1 MAEITASLVKELREK
16 TGVGMMDCKAALNE
30 TKGDIEAA
38 VDWLRKKG
46 LAKAAKKAG
55 RVAAEGLVGVV
66 VEVNSETDFVARNE
80 QFQGLVK
87 LIAETALHQ
96 GADVEKIKKA
106 KAGST
111 TIEEALTSAIA
122 TIGENMT
129 LRRVAGLSVAEGAI
143 GAYTHSSVSDGLGKI
158 GVLVA
163 LESKANPAELAIF
176 GRMVAMHIA
185 ATNPLAVDSK
195 GIDEAAITRERDVL
209 TEKAKAS
216 GKPANMIEKIVD
228 SGLKTYFKEVTLLEQ
243 PYVHEPSKSVAQA
256 VKEVEGK
263 LGSPIAIKGFVRYAL
278 GEGVEK
284 QEQDFAAE
292 VAAATR
298 PN

>member
-1 MAEITASLVKELREK
+1 
-16 TGVGMMDCKAALNE
+16 
-30 TKGDIEAA
+30 
-38 VDWLRKKG
+38 
-46 LAKAAKKAG
+46 
-55 RVAAEGLVGVV
+55 
-66 VEVNSETDFVARNE
+66 
-80 QFQGLVK
+80 
-87 LIAETALHQ
+87 
-96 GADVEKIKKA
+96 
-106 KAGST
+106 
-111 TIEEALTSAIA
+111 
-122 TIGENMT
+122 
-129 LRRVAGLSVAEGAI
+129 
-143 GAYTHSSVSDGLGKI
+143 
-158 GVLVA
+158 LVA

-195 GIDEAAITRERDVL
+195 GIDEAAIARERDVL

-216 GKPANMIEKIVD
+216 GKPANVIEKIVD